1 MVSFII
7 ESFRRNVCDMRIYDM
22 VTDRFLGVNLNE
34 DYIIEIIR
42 NKKNCSRE
50 KAEIRVKHDI

>member
-1 MVSFII
+1 
-7 ESFRRNVCDMRIYDM
+7 MRIYDM

-42 NKKNCSRE
+42 NKKIAVERKRKSE
-50 KAEIRVKHDI
+50 